1 MKNTDI
7 VLNHKIFNEK
17 INKIENDEKTRVFCK
32 HDFSHLMNVA
42 RICYIINLEENL
54 NIDKDLIYVT
64 ALLHDLG
71 RADEVDTG
79 INHSILSQEIAQEI
93 LKDLNFDD
101 ISKQRII
108 NAIKNH
114 RTKEK
119 NDDRFI
125 EIFIKQISC
134 LECVLDVL
142 LEVFAIGQKRRKIKW
157 LFIERIQ
164 NVN

>member
-7 VLNHKIFNEK
+7 VLNHKLFNKK
-17 INKIENDEKTRVFCK
+17 INKIEDDEKTRVFCK
-32 HDFSHLMNVA
+32 HDFSHLMDVA

-93 LKDLNFDD
+93 LKDLDFNDE
-101 ISKQRII
+101 SKQRII
-108 NAIKNH
+108 NAIKHH
-114 RTKEK
+114 RTNEE
-119 NDDRFI
+119 NGDRFI
-125 EIFIKQISC
+125 EIFYKADKLSRMCFRCPARSICNWPVEKKNKTVIY
-134 LECVLDVL
+134 
-142 LEVFAIGQKRRKIKW
+142 
-157 LFIERIQ
+157 
-164 NVN
+164 

>member
-7 VLNHKIFNEK
+7 VLNHNLFSEK
-17 INKIENDEKTRVFCK
+17 INKIEDDEKTRVFCK
-32 HDFSHLMNVA
+32 HDFSHLMDVA

-93 LKDLNFDD
+93 LKDLDFNDE
-101 ISKQRII
+101 SKQRII
-108 NAIKNH
+108 NAIKHH
-114 RTKEK
+114 RTNEE
-119 NDDRFI
+119 NGDRFI
-125 EIFIKQISC
+125 EIFYKADKISRMC
-134 LECVLDVL
+134 FRCPARSICNWPEEKKNKTV
-142 LEVFAIGQKRRKIKW
+142 IY
-157 LFIERIQ
+157 
-164 NVN
+164 

>member
-1 MKNTDI
+1 MKNTEI

-32 HDFSHLMNVA
+32 HDFSHLMDVA

-79 INHSILSQEIAQEI
+79 INHSILSQEIAKEI

-101 ISKQRII
+101 FSKQRII
-108 NAIKNH
+108 NEIKNH
-114 RTKEK
+114 RTK
-119 NDDRFI
+119 
-125 EIFIKQISC
+125 
-134 LECVLDVL
+134 
-142 LEVFAIGQKRRKIKW
+142 
-157 LFIERIQ
+157 
-164 NVN
+164 

>member
-7 VLNHKIFNEK
+7 VLNHKLFNKK
-17 INKIENDEKTRVFCK
+17 INKIEDDEKTRVFCK
-32 HDFSHLMNVA
+32 HDFSHLMVVA

-93 LKDLNFDD
+93 LKDLDFNDE
-101 ISKQRII
+101 SKQRII
-108 NAIKNH
+108 SAIKHH
-114 RTKEK
+114 RTNEE
-119 NDDRFI
+119 NGDRFI
-125 EIFIKQISC
+125 EIFYKADKLSRMCFRCPARSICNWPEEKKNKTVIY
-134 LECVLDVL
+134 
-142 LEVFAIGQKRRKIKW
+142 
-157 LFIERIQ
+157 
-164 NVN
+164 

>member
-1 MKNTDI
+1 MKNTEI
-7 VLNHKIFNEK
+7 VLNHNTPNEK
-17 INKIENDEKTRVFCK
+17 INKIENDEKTRAFCK
-32 HDFSHLMNVA
+32 HDFSHLMDVA

-79 INHSILSQEIAQEI
+79 INHSILSQEIAKVI

-101 ISKQRII
+101 FSKQRII

-125 EIFIKQISC
+125 EIFYKADKLSRMCFRCPARSICNWSEEKKNKTVTHREDTKC
-134 LECVLDVL
+134 
-142 LEVFAIGQKRRKIKW
+142 
-157 LFIERIQ
+157 
-164 NVN
+164 

>member
-7 VLNHKIFNEK
+7 VLNHNLFNEK

-32 HDFSHLMNVA
+32 HDFSHLMDVA

-93 LKDLNFDD
+93 LKDLDFDEN
-101 ISKQRII
+101 SKQRII
-108 NAIKNH
+108 SAIKHH
-114 RTKEK
+114 RTNKE

-125 EIFIKQISC
+125 EIFYKADKLSRMCFRCPARSICNWPEEKKNKTI
-134 LECVLDVL
+134 
-142 LEVFAIGQKRRKIKW
+142 IY
-157 LFIERIQ
+157 
-164 NVN
+164 

>member
-1 MKNTDI
+1 MKNTEI

-32 HDFSHLMNVA
+32 HDFSHLMDVA

-79 INHSILSQEIAQEI
+79 INHSILSQEIAKEI
-93 LKDLNFDD
+93 LEDLDFNDE
-101 ISKQRII
+101 SKQRII

-125 EIFIKQISC
+125 EIFYKADKLSRMCFRCPARSICNWSEEKKNKTVIY
-134 LECVLDVL
+134 
-142 LEVFAIGQKRRKIKW
+142 
-157 LFIERIQ
+157 
-164 NVN
+164 

>member
-1 MKNTDI
+1 MD
-7 VLNHKIFNEK
+7 
-17 INKIENDEKTRVFCK
+17 
-32 HDFSHLMNVA
+32 VA

-79 INHSILSQEIAQEI
+79 INHSLLSQEIAQEI
-93 LKDLNFDD
+93 LKDLDFNDE
-101 ISKQRII
+101 SKKRII
-108 NAIKNH
+108 SAIKHH
-114 RTKEK
+114 RTNEE

-125 EIFIKQISC
+125 EIFTKQTSYRG
-134 LECVLDVL
+134 CVSDVL
-142 LEVFAIGQKRRKIKW
+142 LEVFVIGQKKRKIKQ

>member
-7 VLNHKIFNEK
+7 VLNHNLFNEK
-17 INKIENDEKTRVFCK
+17 INKIEDDEKTRVFCK
-32 HDFSHLMNVA
+32 HDFSHLMDVA

-93 LKDLNFDD
+93 LKDLDFDD
-101 ISKQRII
+101 ESKQRII
-108 NAIKNH
+108 SAIKYH
-114 RTKEK
+114 RTNEE

-125 EIFIKQISC
+125 EIFYKADKLSRMCFRCPARSICNWPEEKKNKTI
-134 LECVLDVL
+134 
-142 LEVFAIGQKRRKIKW
+142 IY
-157 LFIERIQ
+157 
-164 NVN
+164 